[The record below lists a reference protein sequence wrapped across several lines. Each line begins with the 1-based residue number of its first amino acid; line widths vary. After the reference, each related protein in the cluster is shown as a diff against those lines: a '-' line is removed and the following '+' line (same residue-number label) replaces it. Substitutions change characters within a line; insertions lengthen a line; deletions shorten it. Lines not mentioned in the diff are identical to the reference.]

1 MKKNLTVILIIAAII
16 SACSRP
22 DNFEG
27 KTPIAKVYDKY
38 LFYEDLGEIIPQ
50 GTPPSDS
57 EEIVR
62 GYIDIWAKK
71 ELMVKNAEINLSE
84 EQKDV
89 SKQLEEYRASLL
101 VYKYKDKFIEQ
112 KLDTAIKPDEAAK
125 YYQEHSEDFILNA
138 NAIKC
143 IFVQSLSEKPDLNK
157 LRGYLALKDQ
167 KDSAD
172 LYDFCKNNSIK
183 IDNFGSRWI
192 YYSEI
197 AKLMPEPV
205 DIKNTITKYNGLAV
219 QGDGQY
225 VYYLKILDY
234 KAIGDVAPYEMVKQN
249 IAKVMVSKQK
259 NEIITEMEQSIW
271 NTALNNGNLEYFE
284 PTKNKPA
291 DNQEIK

>member
-22 DNFEG
+22 ENFEG

-157 LRGYLALKDQ
+157 LRGYLRSILKNVLL
-167 KDSAD
+167 S
-172 LYDFCKNNSIK
+172 S
-183 IDNFGSRWI
+183 
-192 YYSEI
+192 
-197 AKLMPEPV
+197 
-205 DIKNTITKYNGLAV
+205 
-219 QGDGQY
+219 
-225 VYYLKILDY
+225 
-234 KAIGDVAPYEMVKQN
+234 
-249 IAKVMVSKQK
+249 
-259 NEIITEMEQSIW
+259 
-271 NTALNNGNLEYFE
+271 
-284 PTKNKPA
+284 
-291 DNQEIK
+291 